1 MVTEPVSYIVVTAD
15 GREHCRHVDHIRTK
29 YVDKKLALF
38 PEKKTSSVESQ
49 ILASNRR
56 KNAEEDEKNL
66 TSHPREN
73 DQLTSHD
80 LDSTEVNQDN
90 PDDANE

>member
-38 PEKKTSSVESQ
+38 PEKKTSSEESQ
-49 ILASNRR
+49 ILPSN
-56 KNAEEDEKNL
+56 NAEEDDKNL

-73 DQLTSHD
+73 DQLTSRD